1 MQRLKLLI
9 RKPGPDGEKT
19 VVLGRLGSR
28 VVTLGVLLVV
38 IALMTA
44 ALVFGYLVM
53 TMVFAVLLV
62 AIAVALIRAAFQRLR
77 H

>member
-9 RKPGPDGEKT
+9 RKSGPDGEKT

-28 VVTLGVLLVV
+28 VVTLGVLLGVM
-38 IALMTA
+38 ALMTA
-44 ALVFGYLVM
+44 AFVFGYLVM
-53 TMVFAVLLV
+53 TVVFAVLLV